1 MSKYKILHIPTGLYI
16 SRGNN
21 NSYHFYCLVSDG
33 DVFNLLIEN
42 EQDEEIVLQEIMLS
56 IVDASSFFQYSVQS
70 YTELLLIEI

>member
-33 DVFNLLIEN
+33 DVFTLNIEN
-42 EQDEEIVLQEIMLS
+42 ERDEEIVLQEIMLS
-56 IVDASSFFQYSVQS
+56 VAESSSFFRYSIQS
-70 YTELLLIEI
+70 YTELLLIKI